1 MKVSLLPL
9 FLTFATL
16 LTPNLYA
23 DLADLKQA
31 KLKCGIVLVYENIE
45 PNGIRSL
52 IVCSE
57 KQ

>member
-1 MKVSLLPL
+1 MQVFLLSS

-31 KLKCGIVLVYENIE
+31 KLKRGIVLVKENIE
-45 PNGIRSL
+45 PNM
-52 IVCSE
+52 E
-57 KQ
+57 

>member
-1 MKVSLLPL
+1 MKVSLLYS

-31 KLKCGIVLVYENIE
+31 KLKRGIVLINENIE
-45 PNGIRSL
+45 PNM
-52 IVCSE
+52 E
-57 KQ
+57 